1 MENQNRKNKMKKI
14 SEILNSIY
22 KIVSNRL
29 VLIGAIVL
37 LIFLSIR
44 QCERANGAEAD
55 SKRQHN
61 NYLAMQDSVRA
72 IKKEKDH
79 LIVEKSAMEL
89 KVSELSDEQK
99 RLITKLG
106 LKDNG
111 KSTTPSVVTEIQ
123 IVYVDR
129 FINVPTKVEKDK
141 DGKESITFTHS
152 PKMKGNNS
160 LTISGK
166 IPYTLDITKS
176 PDKEDLVFTKLNT
189 GPAELD
195 IKQNIEIITGIY
207 RDPETKRLM
216 TRVSTEYPGIDF
228 KDVNSFTILDT
239 KENRDALK
247 AARKPYGIGVNFGIG
262 LAANQKGIGPGIY
275 LGIGLQY
282 SPKFLQFGK

>member
-1 MENQNRKNKMKKI
+1 MENQDRKSKIKKV
-14 SEILNSIY
+14 SETLESMY

-29 VLIGAIVL
+29 VLIGIIIL

-61 NYLAMQDSVRA
+61 NYLAMKDSVRV
-72 IKKEKDH
+72 IKKEKD
-79 LIVEKSAMEL
+79 LLVVEKSAMEM
-89 KVSELSDEQK
+89 KVSELSVEQK
-99 RLITKLG
+99 ELIKKLG
-106 LKDNG
+106 LKSNG
-111 KSTTPSVVTEIQ
+111 KKETPSVITEIQ

-129 FINVPTKVEKDK
+129 FIDVPTRVEKDK

-152 PKMKGNNS
+152 PQMKGNNS

-166 IPYTLDITKS
+166 IPYTFDVIKS
-176 PDKEDLVFTKLNT
+176 DKTDLVFTKLNP
-189 GPAELD
+189 GKAELD
-195 IKQNIEIITGIY
+195 IKQSIEITTGIY
-207 RDPETKRLM
+207 RDSETKRLM
-216 TRVSTEYPGIDF
+216 TRVSTEYPNIEF
-228 KDVNSFTILDT
+228 KDINSFTILDT